1 MRAMRRSG
9 AAASIGNAAASNVA
23 QAASGSVRH
32 LKSGGGRDPAAGL
45 RLRGSG

>member
-9 AAASIGNAAASNVA
+9 AAASISSAAASNMA

-32 LKSGGGRDPAAGL
+32 LKSGGGRGPVAG
-45 RLRGSG
+45 LRGSG